1 MHTTL
6 TTLAIAA
13 ATTTALAGVIPGTV
27 YDNRAEF
34 SINTGALN
42 LETFEDEAL
51 GDVALPTA
59 FASGLAAD
67 FTSGSVSSIIEAGD
81 PDDYGFLNTTAGG
94 RKYLRFG
101 RNIPVAGAPS
111 MPESGSYSVSFY
123 TGAAV
128 NAFGFDLSG
137 FQPNDAANGFNVTL
151 FNNGQVT
158 ADFFVASDQLFG
170 AVEFYGFVM
179 DESFDEFRINIPVLG
194 LDGAAD
200 YTAFDDI
207 VWGVPTPGATTL
219 LALAALTTT
228 RRRRN

>member
-1 MHTTL
+1 MHTTITAL
-6 TTLAIAA
+6 AVAASTTA
-13 ATTTALAGVIPGTV
+13 ALAGVIPGTV
-27 YDNRAEF
+27 YDNRNDF
-34 SINTGALN
+34 NNNTGALT
-42 LETFEDEAL
+42 LETFENETL
-51 GDVALPTA
+51 GDVALPAA
-59 FASGLAAD
+59 FASGLTAD

-81 PDDYGFLNTTAGG
+81 PDGYGFFNTTDMG

-111 MPESGSYSVSFY
+111 IPETGSYSVSFY
-123 TGAAV
+123 TASAV

-158 ADFFVASDQLFG
+158 ADFFLPSDQLFG
-170 AVEFYGFVM
+170 DVEFYGFVM
-179 DESFDEFRINIPVLG
+179 DDAFNEFRINIPVLG
-194 LDGAAD
+194 LEGTAD

-207 VWGVPTPGATTL
+207 AWGVPTPAASTL

-228 RRRRN
+228 RRRR